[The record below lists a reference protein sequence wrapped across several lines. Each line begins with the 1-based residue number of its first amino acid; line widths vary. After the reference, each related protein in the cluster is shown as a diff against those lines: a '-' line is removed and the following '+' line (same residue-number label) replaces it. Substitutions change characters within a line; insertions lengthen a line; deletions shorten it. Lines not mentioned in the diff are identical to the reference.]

1 MRWTCCSQHGD
12 DAKVLAGG
20 QSLVPLM
27 SFRLAKPALLAGH
40 QRVGWSWIPSK
51 AVDGRLKI
59 GALTRQ
65 CELLTRPLIADHCP
79 LMRAATEFIGHPAI
93 RNRGT
98 VGGSVAHADPAA
110 ELPILLQVLD
120 ADIEVCSA
128 DSRRTIPA
136 GDFFMGLL
144 TTGMNPDELLTG
156 ISIPLPERGPGWGFH
171 EVARRHGDFAL
182 VAAAA
187 LVTLDHRG
195 AVAKAAVALG
205 GIADRPLRVAAVEEA
220 LKGSCADPGSNRSRL
235 AAGRRL
241 GHAHGRHPRRRS
253 LSRPSG
259 TGSDQ
264 TCHMRRRGA
273 CPGFLIGKKFSNA
286 ATNTSLS
293 PGADPLHTSWD
304 EDVPEEGVL
313 TEPGRRESSGG
324 GGEPQRFSRAHI
336 SFPAFAGMMQ
346 RRGNDLLRESAPVSI
361 PYSARRRGAPHPKGR

>member
-1 MRWTCCSQHGD
+1 MKPPIFDYVTAESQEHALDVLRQHGD

-27 SFRLAKPALLAGH
+27 SFRLAKPALLLDINGLDGLDSVKAADGH
-40 QRVGWSWIPSK
+40 
-51 AVDGRLKI
+51 LTI

-65 CELLTRPLIADHCP
+65 CELLTRPLIADRCP

-187 LVTLDHRG
+187 LVTPGRPRSGGQGGGGPGWHRRP
-195 AVAKAAVALG
+195 AATSGCRG
-205 GIADRPLRVAAVEEA
+205 GSAQGQR
-220 LKGSCADPGSNRSRL
+220 ADPGSNRSRL

-264 TCHMRRRGA
+264 TCHTRRRGA
-273 CPGFLIGKKFSNA
+273 CPGFLIGKK
-286 ATNTSLS
+286 
-293 PGADPLHTSWD
+293 
-304 EDVPEEGVL
+304 
-313 TEPGRRESSGG
+313 
-324 GGEPQRFSRAHI
+324 Q
-336 SFPAFAGMMQ
+336 
-346 RRGNDLLRESAPVSI
+346 SAPVSI